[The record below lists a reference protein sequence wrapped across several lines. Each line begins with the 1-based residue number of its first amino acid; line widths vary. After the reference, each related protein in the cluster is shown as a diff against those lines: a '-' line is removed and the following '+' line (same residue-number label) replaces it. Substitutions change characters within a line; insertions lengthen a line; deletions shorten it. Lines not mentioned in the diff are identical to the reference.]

1 MSRDTG
7 EAMLSWAPQQ
17 LAEFLGAVSRGTLD
31 EAGATL
37 AGVERAADAVEA
49 ECAALV
55 RDGRVVASV
64 GWPRFDVPERQLGVV
79 ARAGEGVVSVPG
91 SGPVA
96 AVAAALEGEDA
107 AALVVARVGVPFSFE
122 ERTLLRGMATG
133 LALTLRL
140 LRTIA
145 AERGL
150 RARADLAAAEN
161 VRLLDTLR
169 KRQRV
174 LEAMAR
180 IQRAISRREPLQG
193 VLETIVGA
201 AGELL
206 GDDAPAL
213 LLIDPDDPGWLN
225 LAAQRGYDDLLAL
238 PGGESGR
245 QRVGV
250 GVTGRAV
257 AEGHLIVVEDYAAA
271 PDASRPWAALGLQ
284 AAMAAPVHEDGAV
297 IGALLLSSFR
307 PGRVFSR
314 SEQDMLSSFAE
325 HASLA
330 LTDARR
336 VDTML
341 HQALHDALTG
351 LPNRAL
357 FTDRLQHALTQGRR
371 RGTTCGVIFLDLDR
385 FKTVNDSLGHTAGD
399 ELLVALAR
407 RIDESLRS
415 ADTAARLGGDE
426 FAVLLEDLSGVEEA
440 ILVADRIDAALAEP
454 VVVQGREVFMKASV
468 GIAVGAAGTGADELL
483 RQADV
488 AMYRAKAEGKGR
500 ARVFEESMQ
509 AEVVERLELEG
520 ELQRA
525 IERDEIAVH
534 YQPVIALDGKTLAG
548 FEALARWTHPV
559 RGLVPPPHFIPLA
572 EDNGSIVQLGRQI
585 LRTACRQAARWE
597 QDFPTSPEA
606 PRIMSVNLSGRQLE
620 DPNIVADV
628 AAALA
633 DAGLAPRALVL
644 EITETVL
651 MHDTEATIARLTAL
665 KALGV
670 RLAVDDFGTG
680 YSSLR
685 YLRRF
690 PIDIL
695 KMAKPFVDGLDT
707 GDDEGRALAR
717 AIVDL
722 ATSLKLA
729 CIAEGIEAGAQA
741 DVLHE
746 LGCDLGQGFHFARPM
761 SSDAM
766 TALITEPSSSRTF
779 GMPASI
785 PID

>member
-1 MSRDTG
+1 MSD
-7 EAMLSWAPQQ
+7 AFSSWAAQQ
-17 LAEFLGAVSRGTLD
+17 LAEFLSAVSACGD
-31 EAGATL
+31 EASA
-37 AGVERAADAVEA
+37 AREGVERAGETVEA
-49 ECAALV
+49 EGAALL
-55 RDGRVVASV
+55 RAGTVVASI
-64 GWPRFDVPERQLGVV
+64 GWPRFEVPERCLLEAAQRGS
-79 ARAGEGVVSVPG
+79 GEVLVPG
-91 SGPVA
+91 SGLCPA
-96 AVAAALEGEDA
+96 AGVRLEGEDA
-107 AALVVARVGVPFSFE
+107 HLVVVRAGVPFGHE
-122 ERTLLRGMATG
+122 ELTLLRGMARG
-133 LALTLRL
+133 LALTMRL
-140 LRTIA
+140 LRTIG

-150 RARADLAAAEN
+150 RARADLQAAEN

-180 IQRAISRREPLQG
+180 IQRAISRREPVQG
-193 VLETIVGA
+193 VLETIVVA

-213 LLIDPDDPGWLN
+213 LLVDPDDPGSLTV
-225 LAAQRGYDDLLAL
+225 AAARGYDDASV
-238 PGGESGR
+238 EAHHR
-245 QRVGV
+245 RRVGE
-250 GVTGRAV
+250 GLGGRAV
-257 AEGHLIVVEDYAAA
+257 AEDRLVVSEDYARSAEA
-271 PDASRPWAALGLQ
+271 MGGFVRDGVQ

-297 IGALLLSSFR
+297 IGSLILSSFR

-314 SEQDMLSSFAE
+314 AEQEMLLSFAE

-357 FTDRLQHALTQGRR
+357 FTDRIQHALTQGRR

-385 FKTVNDSLGHTAGD
+385 FKTVNDSLGHAAGD
-399 ELLVALAR
+399 ELLVSVAR

-426 FAVLLEDLSGVEEA
+426 FAVLLEDLSGVDEA
-440 ILVADRIDAALAEP
+440 VLVAERIVGALKAP
-454 VVVQGREVFMKASV
+454 VVVQGREVFVSASI
-468 GIAVGAAGTGADELL
+468 GIAVGRVGASELL

-500 ARVFEESMQ
+500 HRVFEESMQ
-509 AEVVERLELEG
+509 AEVLERLELEG

-525 IERDEIAVH
+525 IERDEIDVH
-534 YQPVIALDGKTLAG
+534 YQPVVALDGQTLAG
-548 FEALARWTHPV
+548 FEALARWTHPT
-559 RGLVPPPHFIPLA
+559 RGLVPPPQFIPLA
-572 EDNGSIVQLGRQI
+572 EDNGSIVALGRQI
-585 LRTACRQAARWE
+585 LRTACHQAARWLAE
-597 QDFPTSPEA
+597 FPSAE

-620 DPNIVADV
+620 DPNILSDV

-633 DAGLAPRALVL
+633 DSGLPASALVL

-651 MHDTEATIARLTAL
+651 MHDTETTIARLTAL

-695 KMAKPFVDGLDT
+695 KMAKPFVDGLD
-707 GDDEGRALAR
+707 GSDDEGRALAR
-717 AIVDL
+717 AIVEL

-729 CIAEGIEAGAQA
+729 CIAEGIEASAQA

-746 LGCDLGQGFHFARPM
+746 LGCGLGQGFHFARPM
-761 SSDAM
+761 APDAM
-766 TALITEPSSSRTF
+766 TALIAEPPGTGRTF
-779 GMPASI
+779 AMAPPA
-785 PID
+785 PI

>member
-1 MSRDTG
+1 MTD
-7 EAMLSWAPQQ
+7 AAASWAPQQ
-17 LAEFLGAVSRGTLD
+17 LTEFLAAVSECHD
-31 EAGATL
+31 EGVAARE
-37 AGVERAADAVEA
+37 GVERAAEAVEA
-49 ECAALV
+49 ECAALI
-55 RDGRVVASV
+55 RDGAVVASI
-64 GWPRFDVPERQLGVV
+64 GWPRFDVPERQLAAVAAAGEGEIAVPGFGPCPALGLPLGDEHGAHLVV
-79 ARAGEGVVSVPG
+79 ARAGEPFT
-91 SGPVA
+91 A
-96 AVAAALEGEDA
+96 ED
-107 AALVVARVGVPFSFE
+107 
-122 ERTLLRGMATG
+122 RTLLRGMVGG
-133 LALTLRL
+133 LALSLRL
-140 LRTIA
+140 LKTIG

-161 VRLLDTLR
+161 VRLLETLR

-201 AGELL
+201 AGDLH

-213 LLIDPDDPGWLN
+213 LLIDPDDPQWLN
-225 LAAQRGYDDLLAL
+225 LAAQRGYDDMLGAD
-238 PGGESGR
+238 GGR
-245 QRVGV
+245 HRVGE
-250 GVTGRAV
+250 GITGRAV
-257 AEGHLIVVEDYAAA
+257 SEGRLVVGEDYPRAAEA
-271 PDASRPWAALGLQ
+271 RTRWVRAGLQ
-284 AAMAAPVHEDGAV
+284 AAMAAPVHEDGRI
-297 IGALLLSSFR
+297 IGCLLLSSFR
-307 PGRVFSR
+307 RGRVFSR
-314 SEQDMLSSFAE
+314 AEQDMLSSFAE
-325 HASLA
+325 NASLA

-341 HQALHDALTG
+341 HQALHDTLTG

-357 FTDRLQHALTQGRR
+357 FTDRIQHALTQGRR
-371 RGTTCGVIFLDLDR
+371 RGTACGVIFLDLDR
-385 FKTVNDSLGHTAGD
+385 FKTVNDSLGHAAGD
-399 ELLVALAR
+399 ELLVAVAR
-407 RIDESLRS
+407 RIDASLRS

-426 FAVLLEDLSGVEEA
+426 FAVLLEDLTGVDEA
-440 ILVADRIDAALAEP
+440 VLVAERIADALSAPLT
-454 VVVQGREVFMKASV
+454 VQGREMYVKASV
-468 GIAVGAAGTGADELL
+468 GIALGCSGASELL

-488 AMYRAKAEGKGR
+488 AMHRAKADGKGR
-500 ARVFEESMQ
+500 FRVFEASME
-509 AEVVERLELEG
+509 AEVIERLELEG
-520 ELQRA
+520 ELLRA
-525 IERDEIAVH
+525 IERDEIEVH
-534 YQPVIALDGKTLAG
+534 YQPVIALAGQTLAG
-548 FEALARWTHPV
+548 FEALARWTHPT

-572 EDNGSIVQLGRQI
+572 EENGSIVALGRHV
-585 LRTACRQAARWE
+585 LRTACRQGARWLAE
-597 QDFPTSPEA
+597 FPTRE

-633 DAGLAPRALVL
+633 DSGMPAGALVL

-695 KMAKPFVDGLDT
+695 KMAKPFVDGLDP

-717 AIVDL
+717 AIVEL

-729 CIAEGIEAGAQA
+729 CIAEGIEAPAQA

-746 LGCDLGQGFHFARPM
+746 LGCGLGQGFHFARPM
-761 SSDAM
+761 APDAM
-766 TALITEPSSSRTF
+766 TALIAEPAGTGRTF
-779 GMPASI
+779 AMPST
-785 PID
+785 PI

>member
-1 MSRDTG
+1 MTG
-7 EAMLSWAPQQ
+7 ATASWGPQQ
-17 LAEFLGAVSRGTLD
+17 LAEFLGAVSERAD
-31 EAGATL
+31 EREAARE
-37 AGVERAADAVEA
+37 GVERAAEALEA

-55 RDGRVVASV
+55 GPRGSVVAAV
-64 GWPRFDVPERQLGVV
+64 GWPRFDVPERRLAQLVPG
-79 ARAGEGVVSVPG
+79 AADGALPVPG
-91 SGPVA
+91 SGSCP
-96 AVAAALEGEDA
+96 AVSVPLSDDGYAPR
-107 AALVVARVGVPFSFE
+107 LVLARAGAPFDSG
-122 ERTLLRGMATG
+122 ERTLLRAMARG
-133 LALTLRL
+133 LGLTMRL
-140 LRTIA
+140 LETIA
-145 AERGL
+145 GERAL
-150 RARADLAAAEN
+150 RTRADLAAAEN

-180 IQRAISRREPLQG
+180 IQRAISRREPLPG

-213 LLIDPDDPGWLN
+213 LLRDEEDPDWLVV
-225 LAAQRGYDDLLAL
+225 AASRGYADGLVDR
-238 PGGESGR
+238 GMKR
-245 QRVGV
+245 RRVGV
-250 GVTGRAV
+250 GVAGRAV
-257 AEGHLIVVEDYAAA
+257 TEGRLIVAEDYASA
-271 PDASRPWAALGLQ
+271 PDALSAFVASGMS
-284 AAMAAPVHEDGAV
+284 AAMAAPVHEDGRV
-297 IGALLLSSFR
+297 IGSLILSSFR

-314 SEQDMLSSFAE
+314 AEQDMLSSFAE

-336 VDTML
+336 VDAML

-371 RGTTCGVIFLDLDR
+371 RGTACGVIFLDLDR
-385 FKTVNDSLGHTAGD
+385 FKTVNDSLGHAAGD
-399 ELLVALAR
+399 ELLVAVAR
-407 RIDESLRS
+407 RVDESLRS

-426 FAVLLEDLSGVEEA
+426 FAVLLEDLGGVEEA
-440 ILVADRIDAALAEP
+440 VLVAERIGGALSAP
-454 VVVQGREVFMKASV
+454 VVVQGREVFVKASV
-468 GIAVGAAGTGADELL
+468 GIAVGRAGASELL

-500 ARVFEESMQ
+500 ARVFEEAMQ

-520 ELQRA
+520 ELLRA
-525 IERDEIAVH
+525 IERDEVDVH
-534 YQPVIALDGKTLAG
+534 YQPVIALDGQTLAG

-559 RGLVPPPHFIPLA
+559 RGLVPPPQFIPLA
-572 EDNGSIVQLGRQI
+572 EENGSIVALGRQI
-585 LRTACRQAARWE
+585 LRRACRQAARWLE
-597 QDFPTSPEA
+597 EFPSSE

-633 DAGLAPRALVL
+633 DSGLPASALVL

-695 KMAKPFVDGLDT
+695 KMAKPFVDGLDA

-717 AIVDL
+717 AIVEL

-741 DVLHE
+741 AVLHE
-746 LGCDLGQGFHFARPM
+746 LGCGLGQGFHFARPM
-761 SSDAM
+761 EAAAM
-766 TALITEPSSSRTF
+766 TALIAEPAGRGF
-779 GMPASI
+779 AMPSPSA
-785 PID
+785 D

>member
-1 MSRDTG
+1 MNG
-7 EAMLSWAPQQ
+7 AAASWAPQQ
-17 LAEFLGAVSRGTLD
+17 LAEFLGAVSECQD
-31 EAGATL
+31 EIQAARE
-37 AGVERAADAVEA
+37 GVERAAESVEA
-49 ECAALV
+49 ECAALIRGDTV
-55 RDGRVVASV
+55 LASV
-64 GWPRFDVPERQLGVV
+64 GWLRFDVPERQLV
-79 ARAGEGVVSVPG
+79 
-91 SGPVA
+91 
-96 AVAAALEGEDA
+96 AVAAAREGTVDVPGAGSCRAVALPLEGASDVH
-107 AALVVARVGVPFSFE
+107 LIIARAGVPFTAE
-122 ERTLLRGMATG
+122 ETTLLRGMVRG
-133 LALTLRL
+133 LALAMRL
-140 LRTIA
+140 LETID

-161 VRLLDTLR
+161 VRLLETLR

-180 IQRAISRREPLQG
+180 IQRAISRREPLEG
-193 VLETIVGA
+193 VLETIVSA

-213 LLIDPDDPGWLN
+213 ALVDPDDPGWLTF
-225 LAAQRGYDDLLAL
+225 AAQRGYDAVLADDD
-238 PGGESGR
+238 GSR
-245 QRVGV
+245 HRVGV

-257 AEGHLIVVEDYAAA
+257 AEARLIVVEDYSSM
-271 PDASRPWAALGLQ
+271 PDARGPWLRHGLQ
-284 AAMAAPVHEDGAV
+284 AAMAAPVHEDGRV
-297 IGALLLSSFR
+297 IGSLLLSSFR

-314 SEQDMLSSFAE
+314 AEQDMLSSFAE

-357 FTDRLQHALTQGRR
+357 FTDRIQHALVQGRR
-371 RGTTCGVIFLDLDR
+371 RGTSCGVIFLDIDR
-385 FKTVNDSLGHTAGD
+385 FKTVNDSLGHGAGD
-399 ELLVALAR
+399 ELLVAVAR
-407 RIDESLRS
+407 RVAESLRS

-426 FAVLLEDLSGVEEA
+426 FAVLLEDLAEVDEA
-440 ILVADRIDAALAEP
+440 VLVAERITAALNAP
-454 VVVQGREVFMKASV
+454 IVVSGREVYVKVSL
-468 GIAVGAAGTGADELL
+468 GIAVGGHEASELL

-488 AMYRAKAEGKGR
+488 AMYRAKRDGKGR
-500 ARVFEESMQ
+500 HRVFEDSMQ

-520 ELQRA
+520 ELLAA
-525 IERDEIAVH
+525 IERDEVEVH
-534 YQPVIALDGKTLAG
+534 YQPVIALDGQTLAG
-548 FEALARWTHPV
+548 FEALARWTHPT
-559 RGLVPPPHFIPLA
+559 RGLVPPPQFIPLA
-572 EDNGSIVQLGRQI
+572 EENGSIVQLGRQI
-585 LRTACRQAARWE
+585 LRTACRQAARWLE
-597 QDFPTSPEA
+597 EFPTAE

-633 DAGLAPRALVL
+633 DSGLPAAALVL

-722 ATSLKLA
+722 ASSLKLA

-741 DVLHE
+741 DVLHD
-746 LGCDLGQGFHFARPM
+746 LGCGMGQGYHFARPM
-761 SSDAM
+761 PSDAM
-766 TALITEPSSSRTF
+766 TALIAEPPGAGRMF
-779 GMPASI
+779 AMPSTLI
-785 PID
+785 P

>member
-1 MSRDTG
+1 MN
-7 EAMLSWAPQQ
+7 EAFAGWGPQQ
-17 LAEFLGAVSRGTLD
+17 LAEFLGVVSECAD
-31 EAGATL
+31 EREAARE
-37 AGVERAADAVEA
+37 GVERAAEALEA
-49 ECAALV
+49 ECAALLDP
-55 RDGRVVASV
+55 RGTVVASV
-64 GWPRFDVPERQLGVV
+64 GWPRFEVPERRLAEIAPGAYGDVLP
-79 ARAGEGVVSVPG
+79 VPG
-91 SGPVA
+91 AGSCP
-96 AVAAALEGEDA
+96 AVSAPLSDDGYAPRLVLARTGE
-107 AALVVARVGVPFSFE
+107 PFTGE
-122 ERTLLRGMATG
+122 ERTLLRAMARG
-133 LALTLRL
+133 LGLTMRL
-140 LRTIA
+140 LETIA
-145 AERGL
+145 GERAL
-150 RARADLAAAEN
+150 RTRADLAAAEN

-213 LLIDPDDPGWLN
+213 VLRDEEDPSWLVV
-225 LAAQRGYDDLLAL
+225 AASRGYADGLVDRGMRRR
-238 PGGESGR
+238 P
-245 QRVGV
+245 VGV
-250 GVTGRAV
+250 GVAGRAV
-257 AEGHLIVVEDYAAA
+257 AEDRLIVVEDYLSA
-271 PDASRPWAALGLQ
+271 PDALPAFVASGMS
-284 AAMAAPVHEDGAV
+284 AAMAAPVHEDGRV
-297 IGALLLSSFR
+297 SGALVLSSFKA
-307 PGRVFSR
+307 GRVFSR
-314 SEQDMLSSFAE
+314 AEQDMLSSFAE

-357 FTDRLQHALTQGRR
+357 FTDRLRHALTQGRR
-371 RGTTCGVIFLDLDR
+371 RGTACGVIFLDLDR
-385 FKTVNDSLGHTAGD
+385 FKTVNDSLGHAAGD
-399 ELLVALAR
+399 ELLVAVAR
-407 RIDESLRS
+407 RVDESLRS

-426 FAVLLEDLSGVEEA
+426 FAVLLEDLAGVEEA
-440 ILVADRIDAALAEP
+440 VLVADRIGAALSAP
-454 VVVQGREVFMKASV
+454 VVVQGREVFVKASV
-468 GIAVGAAGTGADELL
+468 GIAVGRAGAPELL

-500 ARVFEESMQ
+500 ARVFEEAMQ
-509 AEVVERLELEG
+509 AEVLERLELEG
-520 ELQRA
+520 ELLRA
-525 IERDEIAVH
+525 IERDEIDVH
-534 YQPVIALDGKTLAG
+534 YQPVIALDGQTLAG
-548 FEALARWTHPV
+548 FEALARWTHPS
-559 RGLVPPPHFIPLA
+559 RGLVPPPQFIPLA
-572 EDNGSIVQLGRQI
+572 EENGSIVALGRQI
-585 LRTACRQAARWE
+585 LRAACRQAARWLE
-597 QDFPTSPEA
+597 EFPAASGA

-633 DAGLAPRALVL
+633 DSGLPASALVL

-651 MHDTEATIARLTAL
+651 MQDTEATIARLTAL

-695 KMAKPFVDGLDT
+695 KMAKPFVDGLDA

-717 AIVDL
+717 AIVEL

-741 DVLHE
+741 AVLHE
-746 LGCDLGQGFHFARPM
+746 LGCGLGQGYHFARPM
-761 SSDAM
+761 EAAAM
-766 TALITEPSSSRTF
+766 TALIAEPAGRGF
-779 GMPASI
+779 AMPAL
-785 PID
+785 D

>member
-1 MSRDTG
+1 MTD
-7 EAMLSWAPQQ
+7 AAASWGPQQ
-17 LAEFLGAVSRGTLD
+17 LAEFLGAVSDCAD
-31 EAGATL
+31 EREAARE
-37 AGVERAADAVEA
+37 GVERAAEAVEA
-49 ECAALV
+49 ECAALLDAHGV
-55 RDGRVVASV
+55 VVASV
-64 GWPRFDVPERQLGVV
+64 GWPRFDVPERRLVAVAGGMADVVAVPGAGPCPAVSVPLGDDDFAPRLVL
-79 ARAGEGVVSVPG
+79 ARAG
-91 SGPVA
+91 
-96 AVAAALEGEDA
+96 D
-107 AALVVARVGVPFSFE
+107 PFTGE
-122 ERTLLRGMATG
+122 ERTLLRAMARG
-133 LALTLRL
+133 LGLTVRLLETIAGERTLR
-140 LRTIA
+140 T
-145 AERGL
+145 
-150 RARADLAAAEN
+150 RADLAAAEN
-161 VRLLDTLR
+161 VRLLETLR

-213 LLIDPDDPGWLN
+213 LLRDEEDPDWLIV
-225 LAAQRGYDDLLAL
+225 AASRGYPEGTVDRGMKRR
-238 PGGESGR
+238 PI
-245 QRVGV
+245 GV
-250 GVTGRAV
+250 GVAGRAV
-257 AEGHLIVVEDYAAA
+257 AEGRLIVAEDYVSA
-271 PDASRPWAALGLQ
+271 PDALPAFTQAGMS
-284 AAMAAPVHEDGAV
+284 AAMAAPVHEDGRV
-297 IGALLLSSFR
+297 IGSLILSSFR

-336 VDTML
+336 VDAML

-357 FTDRLQHALTQGRR
+357 FTDRIQHALTQGRR
-371 RGTTCGVIFLDLDR
+371 RGTACGVIFLDLDR
-385 FKTVNDSLGHTAGD
+385 FKNVNDSLGHAAGD
-399 ELLVALAR
+399 ELLVAVAR
-407 RIDESLRS
+407 RIDDSLRS
-415 ADTAARLGGDE
+415 SDTAARLGGDE
-426 FAVLLEDLSGVEEA
+426 FAVLLEDLSDVEEA
-440 ILVADRIDAALAEP
+440 VLVADRIGAALTAP
-454 VVVQGREVFMKASV
+454 VVVQGREVFVKASV
-468 GIAVGAAGTGADELL
+468 GIAVGRAGASELL

-500 ARVFEESMQ
+500 SRVFEESMQ

-520 ELQRA
+520 ELLRA
-525 IERDEIAVH
+525 IERDEIDVH
-534 YQPVIALDGKTLAG
+534 YQPVIALDGQTLAG
-548 FEALARWTHPV
+548 FEALARWTHPT
-559 RGLVPPPHFIPLA
+559 RGLVPPPQFIPLA
-572 EDNGSIVQLGRQI
+572 EENGSIVTLGRQI
-585 LRTACRQAARWE
+585 LRTACRQAARWLE
-597 QDFPTSPEA
+597 EFPSAPGD

-633 DAGLAPRALVL
+633 DSGLPASALVL

-651 MHDTEATIARLTAL
+651 MVDTEATIARLTAL

-695 KMAKPFVDGLDT
+695 KMAKPFVDGLDA

-717 AIVDL
+717 AIVEL

-746 LGCDLGQGFHFARPM
+746 LGCGLGQGFHFARPM
-761 SSDAM
+761 DSVAM
-766 TALITEPSSSRTF
+766 TALIAEPAGRAFAMPPSR
-779 GMPASI
+779 
-785 PID
+785 PIA

>member
-1 MSRDTG
+1 MI
-7 EAMLSWAPQQ
+7 Q
-17 LAEFLGAVSRGTLD
+17 
-31 EAGATL
+31 
-37 AGVERAADAVEA
+37 
-49 ECAALV
+49 
-55 RDGRVVASV
+55 GRQFA
-64 GWPRFDVPERQLGVV
+64 Q
-79 ARAGEGVVSVPG
+79 PG
-91 SGPVA
+91 GK
-96 AVAAALEGEDA
+96 LH
-107 AALVVARVGVPFSFE
+107 
-122 ERTLLRGMATG
+122 
-133 LALTLRL
+133 RL
-140 LRTIA
+140 W
-145 AERGL
+145 
-150 RARADLAAAEN
+150 
-161 VRLLDTLR
+161 
-169 KRQRV
+169 
-174 LEAMAR
+174 
-180 IQRAISRREPLQG
+180 
-193 VLETIVGA
+193 
-201 AGELL
+201 
-206 GDDAPAL
+206 
-213 LLIDPDDPGWLN
+213 LLIDPDDPGWVN
-225 LAAQRGYDDLLAL
+225 LAAQRGYDELLAL
-238 PGGESGR
+238 PGCRGGR

-250 GVTGRAV
+250 GITGRAV
-257 AEGHLIVVEDYAAA
+257 AEDRLIVVEGH
-271 PDASRPWAALGLQ
+271 ASAEAFGPLKDHGLQ
-284 AAMAAPVHEDGAV
+284 AAMAAPVHEDGRV
-297 IGALLLSSFR
+297 IGTLLLSSFR
-307 PGRVFSR
+307 AGRVFSR
-314 SEQDMLSSFAE
+314 AEQDMLSSFAE

-357 FTDRLQHALTQGRR
+357 FTDRLQHALTQARR
-371 RGTTCGVIFLDLDR
+371 RGTQCGVIFLDLDR

-415 ADTAARLGGDE
+415 ADTPARLGGDE
-426 FAVLLEDLSGVEEA
+426 FAVLLEDLTSVEEA
-440 ILVADRIDAALAEP
+440 VLVADRIDEALATP
-454 VVVQGREVFMKASV
+454 VVIQGREVFMKASV
-468 GIAVGAAGTGADELL
+468 GIAVGQAGTGASELL

-500 ARVFEESMQ
+500 ARVFEASMQ
-509 AEVVERLELEG
+509 DEVVERLELEG

-525 IERDEIAVH
+525 IERDEVDVH

-548 FEALARWTHPV
+548 FEALARWTHPE

-572 EDNGSIVQLGRQI
+572 EENGSIVQLGRQI
-585 LRTACRQAARWE
+585 LRRACRQAAEWE
-597 QDFPTSPEA
+597 RELPTPADE

-633 DAGLAPRALVL
+633 DSGLPPGALVL

-717 AIVDL
+717 AIVEL

-746 LGCDLGQGFHFARPM
+746 LGCSLGQGFHFARPM
-761 SSDAM
+761 APDAM
-766 TALITEPSSSRTF
+766 TALMLDAPSTLTF
-779 GMPASI
+779 ALPST
-785 PID
+785 PI

>member
-1 MSRDTG
+1 MTDAAAG
-7 EAMLSWAPQQ
+7 WGPQQ
-17 LAEFLGAVSRGTLD
+17 LAEFLGAVSDCTD
-31 EAGATL
+31 EHEAARE
-37 AGVERAADAVEA
+37 GVERAADALEA

-55 RDGRVVASV
+55 DPRGRVVASV
-64 GWPRFDVPERQLGVV
+64 GWPRFDVPERRLAAIAPGACGGTLPVPGAGACPAV
-79 ARAGEGVVSVPG
+79 SAPLSDDGYAPRLVLARAG
-91 SGPVA
+91 A
-96 AVAAALEGEDA
+96 
-107 AALVVARVGVPFSFE
+107 PFTGE
-122 ERTLLRGMATG
+122 ERTLLRAMARALG
-133 LALTLRL
+133 LTMRL
-140 LRTIA
+140 LETIA
-145 AERGL
+145 GERAL
-150 RARADLAAAEN
+150 RTRADLAAAEN
-161 VRLLDTLR
+161 VRLLETLR

-213 LLIDPDDPGWLN
+213 LLRDEEDPAWLVV
-225 LAAQRGYDDLLAL
+225 AASRGYADGLVDRGMRRR
-238 PGGESGR
+238 P
-245 QRVGV
+245 VGV
-250 GVTGRAV
+250 GVAGRAV
-257 AEGHLIVVEDYAAA
+257 SEGRLIVVEDYPSA
-271 PDASRPWAALGLQ
+271 PDALPAFVASGMS
-284 AAMAAPVHEDGAV
+284 AAMAAPVHEDGRV
-297 IGALLLSSFR
+297 IGSLILSSFR

-314 SEQDMLSSFAE
+314 AEQDMLSSFAE

-336 VDTML
+336 VDAML

-371 RGTTCGVIFLDLDR
+371 RGTACGVIFLDLDR
-385 FKTVNDSLGHTAGD
+385 FKTVNDSLGHAAGD
-399 ELLVALAR
+399 ELLVAVAR

-426 FAVLLEDLSGVEEA
+426 FAVLLEDLGGVEEA
-440 ILVADRIDAALAEP
+440 VLVAERIGAALAAP
-454 VVVQGREVFMKASV
+454 VVVQGREVFVKASV
-468 GIAVGAAGTGADELL
+468 GIAVGRAGASELL

-500 ARVFEESMQ
+500 ARVYEESMQ

-520 ELQRA
+520 ELLRA
-525 IERDEIAVH
+525 IERDEIDVY
-534 YQPVIALDGKTLAG
+534 YQPVIALDGRTLAG
-548 FEALARWTHPV
+548 FEALARWTHPS
-559 RGLVPPPHFIPLA
+559 RGLVPPPLFIPLA
-572 EDNGSIVQLGRQI
+572 EENGSIVALGRQI
-585 LRTACRQAARWE
+585 LRTACRQAARWLE
-597 QDFPTSPEA
+597 DFPSATGD

-628 AAALA
+628 AGALA
-633 DAGLAPRALVL
+633 DSGLPPSALVL

-651 MHDTEATIARLTAL
+651 MHDTEATIARLSAL

-695 KMAKPFVDGLDT
+695 KMAKPFVDGLDA
-707 GDDEGRALAR
+707 GDEEGRALAR
-717 AIVDL
+717 AIVEL
-722 ATSLKLA
+722 ARSLKLA

-741 DVLHE
+741 TVLHE
-746 LGCDLGQGFHFARPM
+746 LGCGLGQGYHFARPM
-761 SSDAM
+761 EAAAM
-766 TALITEPSSSRTF
+766 TALIAEPAAERTF
-779 GMPASI
+779 ALPTTALE
-785 PID
+785 

>member
-1 MSRDTG
+1 MTDAS
-7 EAMLSWAPQQ
+7 ASWAPQQ
-17 LAEFLGAVSRGTLD
+17 LAEFLGAVSECVE
-31 EAGATL
+31 EAGA
-37 AGVERAADAVEA
+37 AREGVERAAEAVEA
-49 ECAALV
+49 ECAALL
-55 RDGRVVASV
+55 RDGAVVASV
-64 GWPRFDVPERQLGVV
+64 GWPRFEVPERRLAEVVAGRADRVNVPGAGPCPALSLALDDGAGSGQLVL
-79 ARAGEGVVSVPG
+79 ARAGAPFT
-91 SGPVA
+91 
-96 AVAAALEGEDA
+96 GEEA
-107 AALVVARVGVPFSFE
+107 
-122 ERTLLRGMATG
+122 TLLRGMARG
-133 LALTLRL
+133 LGLTMRL
-140 LRTIA
+140 LQTIA

-150 RARADLAAAEN
+150 RTRADLAAAEN
-161 VRLLDTLR
+161 VRLLETLR

-213 LLIDPDDPGWLN
+213 LLIDPDDPGWLVV
-225 LAAQRGYDDLLAL
+225 AASRGYA
-238 PGGESGR
+238 PGLVDAGMR
-245 QRVGV
+245 RRRVGV
-250 GVTGRAV
+250 GVAGRAV
-257 AEGHLIVVEDYAAA
+257 VEGRLILAEDYPQAV
-271 PDASRPWAALGLQ
+271 DALPAFVNAGMQ
-284 AAMAAPVHEDGAV
+284 AAMAAPVHEDGRV
-297 IGALLLSSFR
+297 IGSLILSSFR

-314 SEQDMLSSFAE
+314 AEQDMLSSFAE

-341 HQALHDALTG
+341 HQALHAALTG

-357 FTDRLQHALTQGRR
+357 FTDRIQHALVQGRR
-371 RGTTCGVIFLDLDR
+371 RGTACGVIFLDLDR
-385 FKTVNDSLGHTAGD
+385 FKTVNDSLGHAAGD
-399 ELLVALAR
+399 ELLVAVAR
-407 RIDESLRS
+407 RIDDSLRS

-426 FAVLLEDLSGVEEA
+426 FAILLEDLSGTDEA
-440 ILVADRIDAALAEP
+440 VLVAERIGGALSAP
-454 VVVQGREVFMKASV
+454 VVVQGREVFVKASV
-468 GIAVGAAGTGADELL
+468 GISVGREGASELL

-500 ARVFEESMQ
+500 YRIYEESMQ
-509 AEVVERLELEG
+509 AEVVERLELES
-520 ELQRA
+520 ELLHA

-534 YQPVIALDGKTLAG
+534 YQPVIALDGQTLAG
-548 FEALARWTHPV
+548 FEALARWTHPT

-572 EDNGSIVQLGRQI
+572 EENGSIVTLGRQI
-585 LRTACRQAARWE
+585 LRRACRQAARWLE
-597 QDFPTSPEA
+597 EFPTPE

-633 DAGLAPRALVL
+633 DSGLPASALVL

-670 RLAVDDFGTG
+670 RLAIDDFGTG

-717 AIVDL
+717 AIVEL
-722 ATSLKLA
+722 ASSLKLA
-729 CIAEGIEAGAQA
+729 CIAEGIEASAQA

-746 LGCDLGQGFHFARPM
+746 LGCGLGQGFHFARPM
-761 SSDAM
+761 APEAM
-766 TALITEPSSSRTF
+766 AALIAEPPGHGRTF
-779 GMPASI
+779 AMPST

>member
-1 MSRDTG
+1 MSD
-7 EAMLSWAPQQ
+7 LDSSWAAQQ
-17 LAEFLGAVSRGTLD
+17 LTEFLSAVSACAD
-31 EAGATL
+31 EALATRE
-37 AGVERAADAVEA
+37 GVERAAETVEA
-49 ECAALV
+49 EGAALV
-55 RDGRVVASV
+55 RDGAVVASI
-64 GWPRFDVPERQLGVV
+64 GWPRFEVPEQALVAV
-79 ARAGEGVVSVPG
+79 ARAGSGAVPVPG
-91 SGPVA
+91 AGDCP
-96 AVAAALEGEDA
+96 AVALPLDDED
-107 AALVVARVGVPFSFE
+107 AALVVVRQGAPLEHE
-122 ERTLLRGMATG
+122 ERSLLRGMARG

-140 LRTIA
+140 LRTIG

-150 RARADLAAAEN
+150 RARADLQAAEN
-161 VRLLDTLR
+161 VRLLETLR

-180 IQRAISRREPLQG
+180 IQRAISRREPLDG
-193 VLETIVGA
+193 VLDTIVGA

-206 GDDAPAL
+206 GDDLPAL
-213 LLIDPDDPGWLN
+213 LLVDPDDPGWMVV
-225 LAAQRGYDDLLAL
+225 AAAHGFDPETVERHRRRRI
-238 PGGESGR
+238 GE
-245 QRVGV
+245 GV
-250 GVTGRAV
+250 AGRAV
-257 AEGHLIVVEDYAAA
+257 SEGRLVVAEDYGRSD
-271 PDASRPWAALGLQ
+271 DAVSGFVADGVE
-284 AAMAAPVHEDGAV
+284 AAMAAPVHEDGRV
-297 IGALLLSSFR
+297 IGSLTLSSFR
-307 PGRVFSR
+307 RGRVFSR

-371 RGTTCGVIFLDLDR
+371 RGMSCGVIFLDLDR
-385 FKTVNDSLGHTAGD
+385 FKTVNDSLGHAAGD
-399 ELLVALAR
+399 ELLGVVAR

-426 FAVLLEDLSGVEEA
+426 FAVLLEDLADAEEA
-440 ILVADRIDAALAEP
+440 VLVAQRISAALHAP
-454 VVVQGREVFMKASV
+454 VVIEGREVFVSCSL
-468 GIAVGAAGTGADELL
+468 GIAVGRVSAPELL

-488 AMYRAKAEGKGR
+488 AMYRAKAEGKGCH
-500 ARVFEESMQ
+500 RVYEESMQ

-520 ELQRA
+520 ELLHA

-534 YQPVIALDGKTLAG
+534 YQPVIALEGETLAG
-548 FEALARWTHPV
+548 FEALARWTHPT
-559 RGLVPPPHFIPLA
+559 RGLVPPPQFIPLA
-572 EDNGSIVQLGRQI
+572 EDNGSIVALGRQI
-585 LRTACRQAARWE
+585 LRTACRQAARWRDE
-597 QDFPTSPEA
+597 FPSAE

-620 DPNIVADV
+620 DPNIVSDV

-633 DAGLAPRALVL
+633 DSGLPAAALVL

-695 KMAKPFVDGLDT
+695 KMAKPFVDGLT
-707 GDDEGRALAR
+707 VDDEGRALGR
-717 AIVDL
+717 AIVEL

-729 CIAEGIEAGAQA
+729 CIAEGIEDPGQA
-741 DVLHE
+741 AALHR
-746 LGCDLGQGFHFARPM
+746 LGCGLGQGFHFARPM
-761 SSDAM
+761 APEEIA
-766 TALITEPSSSRTF
+766 ALMVQPAGPVSAGTEPVEEL
-779 GMPASI
+779 I
-785 PID
+785 

>member
-1 MSRDTG
+1 MSDL
-7 EAMLSWAPQQ
+7 ASSWAAQQ
-17 LAEFLGAVSRGTLD
+17 LAEFLSAVSACAD
-31 EAGATL
+31 EAL
-37 AGVERAADAVEA
+37 AAREGVERAAETVEA
-49 ECAALV
+49 EAAALV
-55 RDGRVVASV
+55 RDGAVVTSI
-64 GWPRFDVPERQLGVV
+64 GWPRFDVPERALVAI
-79 ARAGEGVVSVPG
+79 ARAGSGSVHVPG
-91 SGPVA
+91 AGECPGVA
-96 AVAAALEGEDA
+96 LILDDEEG
-107 AALVVARVGVPFSFE
+107 ALVVVRHGAPLE
-122 ERTLLRGMATG
+122 HDELTLLRGMVRG
-133 LALTLRL
+133 LALTIRL
-140 LRTIA
+140 LQTIG

-150 RARADLAAAEN
+150 RARADLQAAEN
-161 VRLLDTLR
+161 VRLLETLR

-180 IQRAISRREPLQG
+180 IQRAISRREPLDG
-193 VLETIVGA
+193 VLDTIVAA

-213 LLIDPDDPGWLN
+213 LLVDPDDPQSLVV
-225 LAAQRGYDDLLAL
+225 AAAHGFDPKTVERH
-238 PGGESGR
+238 R
-245 QRVGV
+245 RRRVGE
-250 GVTGRAV
+250 GVAGRAV
-257 AEGHLIVVEDYAAA
+257 AEGRLVVAEDYGCSSDALSGFAA
-271 PDASRPWAALGLQ
+271 DGVH
-284 AAMAAPVHEDGAV
+284 AAMAAPVHEDGRV
-297 IGALLLSSFR
+297 IGSLMLSSFR
-307 PGRVFSR
+307 RGRVFSR

-371 RGTTCGVIFLDLDR
+371 RGSTCGVIFLDLDR
-385 FKTVNDSLGHTAGD
+385 FKTVNDSLGHGAGD
-399 ELLVALAR
+399 ELLGVVAR

-426 FAVLLEDLSGVEEA
+426 FAVLLEDLADPEEA
-440 ILVADRIDAALAEP
+440 VLVAERISEALHAP
-454 VVVQGREVFMKASV
+454 VVVQGREVLVSCSL
-468 GIAVGAAGTGADELL
+468 GIAVGRVSAPELL

-488 AMYRAKAEGKGR
+488 AMWRAKAEGKGR
-500 ARVFEESMQ
+500 HRVYEDSMQ
-509 AEVVERLELEG
+509 AEVVERLELEA
-520 ELQRA
+520 ELLHA

-534 YQPVIALDGKTLAG
+534 YQPVIALDGQTLAG
-548 FEALARWTHPV
+548 FEALARWTHPT
-559 RGLVPPPHFIPLA
+559 RGLVPPPQFIPLA
-572 EDNGSIVQLGRQI
+572 EDNGSIVALGRQI
-585 LRTACRQAARWE
+585 LRTACRQAASWLQE
-597 QDFPTSPEA
+597 FPSSE

-620 DPNIVADV
+620 DPNIVSDV

-633 DAGLAPRALVL
+633 DSGLPATALVL

-695 KMAKPFVDGLDT
+695 KMAKPFVDGLDV
-707 GDDEGRALAR
+707 DDEGRALAR
-717 AIVDL
+717 AIVEL

-729 CIAEGIEAGAQA
+729 CIAEGIEEPGQA
-741 DVLHE
+741 DALHQ
-746 LGCDLGQGFHFARPM
+746 LGCGLGQGFHFARPM
-761 SSDAM
+761 APDAIA
-766 TALITEPSSSRTF
+766 ALLVEPAGSGRMFAMAPST
-779 GMPASI
+779 PV
-785 PID
+785 

>member
-1 MSRDTG
+1 MSD
-7 EAMLSWAPQQ
+7 AAASWAPQQ
-17 LAEFLGAVSRGTLD
+17 LAEFLGAVSECQD
-31 EAGATL
+31 EIHAARE
-37 AGVERAADAVEA
+37 GVERAAESVEA
-49 ECAALV
+49 ECAALIRGDTV
-55 RDGRVVASV
+55 LASV
-64 GWPRFDVPERQLGVV
+64 GWLRFDVPDRQL
-79 ARAGEGVVSVPG
+79 
-91 SGPVA
+91 A
-96 AVAAALEGEDA
+96 AVAAARSAVVDVPGTGPCPAVALPLEGSGA
-107 AALVVARVGVPFSFE
+107 HLVIARAGTPFTPQE
-122 ERTLLRGMATG
+122 TTLLRGMVRG
-133 LALTLRL
+133 LALAMRL
-140 LRTIA
+140 LETID
-145 AERGL
+145 AERSL

-161 VRLLDTLR
+161 VRLLETLR

-180 IQRAISRREPLQG
+180 IQRAISRREPLDG
-193 VLETIVGA
+193 VLDTIVAA

-213 LLIDPDDPGWLN
+213 VLVDPDDPGWLTF
-225 LAAQRGYDDLLAL
+225 AAQRGYDAVLASDD
-238 PGGESGR
+238 GAR
-245 QRVGV
+245 HRVGT

-257 AEGHLIVVEDYAAA
+257 AEARLIVVEDYPSM
-271 PDASRPWAALGLQ
+271 PDARVPWLRHGLQ
-284 AAMAAPVHEDGAV
+284 AAMAAPVHEDGRV
-297 IGALLLSSFR
+297 IGSLLLSSLR

-314 SEQDMLSSFAE
+314 AEQDMLSSFAE

-357 FTDRLQHALTQGRR
+357 FTDRIQHALVQARR
-371 RGTTCGVIFLDLDR
+371 RGTTCGVILLDLDR
-385 FKTVNDSLGHTAGD
+385 FKTVNDSLGHGAGD
-399 ELLVALAR
+399 ELLVAVAR
-407 RIDESLRS
+407 RIAESLRS

-426 FAVLLEDLSGVEEA
+426 FAVLLEDLGQVDEA
-440 ILVADRIDAALAEP
+440 VLVAERITAALSAP
-454 VVVQGREVFMKASV
+454 IVVSGREVYVKVSL
-468 GIAVGAAGTGADELL
+468 GIAVGGHEASELL

-488 AMYRAKAEGKGR
+488 AMYRAKRDGKGR
-500 ARVFEESMQ
+500 HRVFEDSMQ

-520 ELQRA
+520 ELLAA
-525 IERDEIAVH
+525 IERDEVEVH
-534 YQPVIALDGKTLAG
+534 YQPVIALDGQTLAG
-548 FEALARWTHPV
+548 FEALARWTHPT
-559 RGLVPPPHFIPLA
+559 RGLVPPPQFIPLA
-572 EDNGSIVQLGRQI
+572 EENGSIVELGRQI
-585 LRTACRQAARWE
+585 LRTACRQAARWLAE
-597 QDFPTSPEA
+597 FPTAE

-633 DAGLAPRALVL
+633 DSGLPAAALVL

-717 AIVDL
+717 AIVEL
-722 ATSLKLA
+722 ASSLKLA

-741 DVLHE
+741 DVLAD
-746 LGCDLGQGFHFARPM
+746 LGCGMGQGFHFARPM
-761 SSDAM
+761 ASDAM
-766 TALITEPSSSRTF
+766 TALIAEPPGAGRMF
-779 GMPASI
+779 AMPSTLI
-785 PID
+785 

>member
-1 MSRDTG
+1 MTD
-7 EAMLSWAPQQ
+7 AAASWGAQQ
-17 LAEFLGAVSRGTLD
+17 LTEFLGAVSECHD
-31 EAGATL
+31 AGA
-37 AGVERAADAVEA
+37 AAREGVERAAEAVEA

-55 RDGRVVASV
+55 RDGTVVASI
-64 GWPRFDVPERQLGVV
+64 GWRRFDVPEGQIGVV
-79 ARAGEGVVSVPG
+79 ARAGEGVVPVPG
-91 SGPVA
+91 FGPC
-96 AVAAALEGEDA
+96 AALGVPLGEGECD
-107 AALVVARVGVPFSFE
+107 AALVIARAGAPLRFE
-122 ERTLLRGMATG
+122 ERTLLRGMAGG

-140 LRTIA
+140 LEKIT

-150 RARADLAAAEN
+150 RTRADLAAAEN

-180 IQRAISRREPLQG
+180 IQRAISGREPLQS

-206 GDDAPAL
+206 GADAPAL
-213 LLIDPDDPGWLN
+213 LLVDPDDPGWLN
-225 LAAQRGYDDLLAL
+225 IAAQRGYDEMLAHDAL
-238 PGGESGR
+238 RGR
-245 QRVGV
+245 HRVGV
-250 GVTGRAV
+250 GITGRAV
-257 AEGHLIVVEDYAAA
+257 AESRLIVVEDYQSATGATG
-271 PDASRPWAALGLQ
+271 PWRLYGLQ
-284 AAMAAPVHEDGAV
+284 AAMAAPVHEDGRA
-297 IGALLLSSFR
+297 IGTLLLSSFR
-307 PGRVFSR
+307 EGRVFSR
-314 SEQDMLSSFAE
+314 AEQDMLSSFAQ

-357 FTDRLQHALTQGRR
+357 FTDRIQHALTQGRR
-371 RGTTCGVIFLDLDR
+371 RGTSCGVIFMDLDR
-385 FKTVNDSLGHTAGD
+385 FKNVNDSLGHGAGD
-399 ELLVALAR
+399 ELLIAVAR
-407 RIDESLRS
+407 RIDQSLRS

-426 FAVLLEDLSGVEEA
+426 FAVLLEDLSGVDEA
-440 ILVADRIDAALAEP
+440 VLVADRIAEALAVP
-454 VVVQGREVFMKASV
+454 IVVQGREVYVKASV
-468 GIAVGAAGTGADELL
+468 GIAVGRSGASELL

-500 ARVFEESMQ
+500 CRVFEESMQ

-520 ELQRA
+520 ELLRA
-525 IERDEIAVH
+525 IERDEIEVH

-548 FEALARWTHPV
+548 FEALARWTHPA
-559 RGLVPPPHFIPLA
+559 RGLVPPPQFIPLA
-572 EDNGSIVQLGRQI
+572 EENGSIVTLGRQI
-585 LRTACRQAARWE
+585 LRTACRQAARWLTE
-597 QDFPTSPEA
+597 FPTRE

-633 DAGLAPRALVL
+633 DSGLPASALVL

-729 CIAEGIEAGAQA
+729 CIAEGIEAPAQA
-741 DVLHE
+741 DVLRE
-746 LGCDLGQGFHFARPM
+746 LGCGLGQGFHFARPM
-761 SSDAM
+761 ASDAM
-766 TALITEPSSSRTF
+766 TALIAEPAGTGRTF
-779 GMPASI
+779 AIAASI

>member
-1 MSRDTG
+1 MND
-7 EAMLSWAPQQ
+7 AAASWAPQQ
-17 LAEFLGAVSRGTLD
+17 LAEFLGAVSGCHD
-31 EAGATL
+31 ELHAARE
-37 AGVERAADAVEA
+37 GVERAAESVEA

-55 RDGRVVASV
+55 RGDAVLASV
-64 GWPRFDVPERQLGVV
+64 GWLRFDVPERQL
-79 ARAGEGVVSVPG
+79 
-91 SGPVA
+91 A
-96 AVAAALEGEDA
+96 AVAAAREGLLDVPGTGPCPAVALPLEGSDA
-107 AALVVARVGVPFSFE
+107 LLVIARAGAPFTPE
-122 ERTLLRGMATG
+122 ETTLLRGMVRG
-133 LALTLRL
+133 LALAMRL
-140 LRTIA
+140 LETID

-150 RARADLAAAEN
+150 RARANLAAAEN
-161 VRLLDTLR
+161 VRLLETLR

-180 IQRAISRREPLQG
+180 IQRAISRREPLEG
-193 VLETIVGA
+193 VLDTIVAA

-213 LLIDPDDPGWLN
+213 VLVDPDDPGWLVF
-225 LAAQRGYDDLLAL
+225 AAQRGYDAVLAEDD
-238 PGGESGR
+238 GSR
-245 QRVGV
+245 HRVGT

-257 AEGHLIVVEDYAAA
+257 AEARLIVVEDYPSM
-271 PDASRPWAALGLQ
+271 PDARAPWLRHGLQ
-284 AAMAAPVHEDGAV
+284 AAMAAPVHEDGRV
-297 IGALLLSSFR
+297 IGSLLLSSVR

-314 SEQDMLSSFAE
+314 AEQDMLSSFAE

-357 FTDRLQHALTQGRR
+357 FTDRIQHALVQARR

-385 FKTVNDSLGHTAGD
+385 FKTVNDSLGHGAGD
-399 ELLVALAR
+399 ELLVAVAR
-407 RIDESLRS
+407 RLAGSLRS

-426 FAVLLEDLSGVEEA
+426 FAVLLEDLGGVPEA
-440 ILVADRIDAALAEP
+440 VLVAERITAALSTP
-454 VVVQGREVFMKASV
+454 IVISGREVYVKVSL
-468 GIAVGAAGTGADELL
+468 GIAVGGHEASELL

-488 AMYRAKAEGKGR
+488 AMYRAKRDGKGR
-500 ARVFEESMQ
+500 FRVFEDSMQ

-520 ELQRA
+520 ELLRA
-525 IERDEIAVH
+525 IERDEVEVH
-534 YQPVIALDGKTLAG
+534 YQPVIALDGQTLAG
-548 FEALARWTHPV
+548 FEALARWTHPT
-559 RGLVPPPHFIPLA
+559 RGLVPPPQFIPLA
-572 EDNGSIVQLGRQI
+572 EENGSIIELGRQI
-585 LRTACRQAARWE
+585 LRTACRQAAQWLQE
-597 QDFPTSPEA
+597 FPTAE

-633 DAGLAPRALVL
+633 DSGLPASALVL

-651 MHDTEATIARLTAL
+651 MHDTEATISRLTAL

-722 ATSLKLA
+722 ASSLKLA

-741 DVLHE
+741 DVLHD
-746 LGCDLGQGFHFARPM
+746 LGCGMGQGFHFARPM
-761 SSDAM
+761 ASDAM
-766 TALITEPSSSRTF
+766 TALIAEPPGAGRAF
-779 GMPASI
+779 AMPST
-785 PID
+785 PI

>member
-1 MSRDTG
+1 VND
-7 EAMLSWAPQQ
+7 AAASWAPQQ
-17 LAEFLGAVSRGTLD
+17 LAEFLSAVSQCQDKSQAAR
-31 EAGATL
+31 E
-37 AGVERAADAVEA
+37 GVERAAESVEA
-49 ECAALV
+49 ECAALICGDTV
-55 RDGRVVASV
+55 LASV
-64 GWPRFDVPERQLGVV
+64 GWLRFDVPARQLAAIAAAREGVV
-79 ARAGEGVVSVPG
+79 DVPGVGPCAAIALPLEGSSDAHLIIARAG
-91 SGPVA
+91 A
-96 AVAAALEGEDA
+96 
-107 AALVVARVGVPFSFE
+107 PFPPE
-122 ERTLLRGMATG
+122 ETTLLRGMVRG
-133 LALTLRL
+133 LALAMRL
-140 LRTIA
+140 LETIE
-145 AERGL
+145 AERNL

-161 VRLLDTLR
+161 VRLLETLR

-180 IQRAISRREPLQG
+180 IQRAISRREPLEG
-193 VLETIVGA
+193 VLETIVAA

-213 LLIDPDDPGWLN
+213 VLVDPDDPGWLTF
-225 LAAQRGYDDLLAL
+225 AAQRGYDAVLA
-238 PGGESGR
+238 EDDSR
-245 QRVGV
+245 HRVGV

-257 AEGHLIVVEDYAAA
+257 AEARLIVVEDY
-271 PDASRPWAALGLQ
+271 PSMHDTRASWLRHGLQ
-284 AAMAAPVHEDGAV
+284 AAMAAPVHEDGRV
-297 IGALLLSSFR
+297 IGSLLLSSFR

-314 SEQDMLSSFAE
+314 AEQDMLSSFAE

-357 FTDRLQHALTQGRR
+357 FTDRIQHALVQGRR
-371 RGTTCGVIFLDLDR
+371 RGTSCGVIFLDIDR
-385 FKTVNDSLGHTAGD
+385 FKTVNDSLGHGAGD
-399 ELLVALAR
+399 ELLVAVAR
-407 RIDESLRS
+407 RVAESLRS

-426 FAVLLEDLSGVEEA
+426 FAVLLEDLGDVDEA
-440 ILVADRIDAALAEP
+440 VLVAERITASLSAP
-454 VVVQGREVFMKASV
+454 IVVSGREVYVKVSL
-468 GIAVGAAGTGADELL
+468 GIAVGGHEASELL

-488 AMYRAKAEGKGR
+488 AMYRAKRDGKGR
-500 ARVFEESMQ
+500 HRVFEDSMQ
-509 AEVVERLELEG
+509 AEVGERLELEG
-520 ELQRA
+520 ELLAA
-525 IERDEIAVH
+525 IERDEVEVH
-534 YQPVIALDGKTLAG
+534 YQPVIALDGQTLAG
-548 FEALARWTHPV
+548 FEALARWTHPT
-559 RGLVPPPHFIPLA
+559 RGLVPPPQFIPLA
-572 EDNGSIVQLGRQI
+572 EENGSIVELGRQI
-585 LRTACRQAARWE
+585 LRTACRQAAQWLAE
-597 QDFPTSPEA
+597 FPTAE

-633 DAGLAPRALVL
+633 DSGLPAAALVL

-651 MHDTEATIARLTAL
+651 MHDTEATISRLTAL

-670 RLAVDDFGTG
+670 RLAIDDFGTG

-722 ATSLKLA
+722 ASSLKLA

-741 DVLHE
+741 DVLHD
-746 LGCDLGQGFHFARPM
+746 LGCGMGQGFHFARPM
-761 SSDAM
+761 ASDAI
-766 TALITEPSSSRTF
+766 TALIAEPPGAGRMF
-779 GMPASI
+779 AMPSTL
-785 PID
+785 ID

>member
-1 MSRDTG
+1 MSDL
-7 EAMLSWAPQQ
+7 ASSWAAQQ
-17 LAEFLGAVSRGTLD
+17 LTEFLSAVSACAD
-31 EAGATL
+31 EALATRE
-37 AGVERAADAVEA
+37 GVERAAETVEA
-49 ECAALV
+49 EGAALV
-55 RDGRVVASV
+55 RAGAAVASI
-64 GWPRFDVPERQLGVV
+64 GWPRFEVPEQALVAV
-79 ARAGEGVVSVPG
+79 ARAGSGAVPVPG
-91 SGPVA
+91 AGYCP
-96 AVAAALEGEDA
+96 AVALPLDDED
-107 AALVVARVGVPFSFE
+107 AALVVVRQGAPLE
-122 ERTLLRGMATG
+122 HDELTLLRGMARG

-140 LRTIA
+140 LRTIG

-150 RARADLAAAEN
+150 RARADLQAAEN
-161 VRLLDTLR
+161 VRLLETLR

-180 IQRAISRREPLQG
+180 IQRAISRREPLDG
-193 VLETIVGA
+193 VLDTIVGA

-206 GDDAPAL
+206 GDDLPAL
-213 LLIDPDDPGWLN
+213 LLVDPDDPGWMIV
-225 LAAQRGYDDLLAL
+225 AAAHGFDPETVERHRRRRI
-238 PGGESGR
+238 GE
-245 QRVGV
+245 GV
-250 GVTGRAV
+250 AGRAV
-257 AEGHLIVVEDYAAA
+257 SEDRLVVAEDYGRSD
-271 PDASRPWAALGLQ
+271 DAVSGFVADGVE
-284 AAMAAPVHEDGAV
+284 AAMAAPVHEDGRV
-297 IGALLLSSFR
+297 IGSLMLSSFR
-307 PGRVFSR
+307 SGRVFSR

-371 RGTTCGVIFLDLDR
+371 RGMSCGVIFLDLDR
-385 FKTVNDSLGHTAGD
+385 FKTVNDSLGHAAGD
-399 ELLVALAR
+399 ELLGVVAR

-426 FAVLLEDLSGVEEA
+426 FAVLLEDLADAEEA
-440 ILVADRIDAALAEP
+440 VLVAQRISAALHAP
-454 VVVQGREVFMKASV
+454 VVIQGREVFVSCSL
-468 GIAVGAAGTGADELL
+468 GIAVGRVSAPELL

-500 ARVFEESMQ
+500 HRVYEESMQ
-509 AEVVERLELEG
+509 AEIVERHELEG
-520 ELQRA
+520 EQLPA

-534 YQPVIALDGKTLAG
+534 YQPVITLEGETLAG
-548 FEALARWTHPV
+548 FEALARWTHPT
-559 RGLVPPPHFIPLA
+559 RGLVPPPQFIPLA
-572 EDNGSIVQLGRQI
+572 EDNGSIVALGRQI
-585 LRTACRQAARWE
+585 LRTACRQAARWLDE
-597 QDFPTSPEA
+597 FPSAE

-620 DPNIVADV
+620 DPNIVSDV

-633 DAGLAPRALVL
+633 DSGLPAAALVL

-695 KMAKPFVDGLDT
+695 KMAKPFVDGL
-707 GDDEGRALAR
+707 GVDDEGRALAR
-717 AIVDL
+717 AIVEL

-729 CIAEGIEAGAQA
+729 CIAEGIEDPGQA
-741 DVLHE
+741 AALHQ
-746 LGCDLGQGFHFARPM
+746 LGCGLGQGFHFARPM
-761 SSDAM
+761 APEAIAALMVEPAGAGRMFAM
-766 TALITEPSSSRTF
+766 APST
-779 GMPASI
+779 PV
-785 PID
+785 

>member
-1 MSRDTG
+1 MNG
-7 EAMLSWAPQQ
+7 AAASWAPQQ
-17 LAEFLGAVSRGTLD
+17 LAEFLGAVSECQD
-31 EAGATL
+31 EFEAARE
-37 AGVERAADAVEA
+37 GVERAAESVEA
-49 ECAALV
+49 ECAALI
-55 RDGRVVASV
+55 RGGVVLASV
-64 GWPRFDVPERQLGVV
+64 GWLRFDVPERQLV
-79 ARAGEGVVSVPG
+79 
-91 SGPVA
+91 
-96 AVAAALEGEDA
+96 AVAAAREGVVDVPGAGPCMAVALPLENSGA
-107 AALVVARVGVPFSFE
+107 CLVIARAGAPFTPE
-122 ERTLLRGMATG
+122 ETTLLRGMVRG
-133 LALTLRL
+133 LALAMRL
-140 LRTIA
+140 LETIDG
-145 AERGL
+145 ERGL

-161 VRLLDTLR
+161 VRLLETLR

-180 IQRAISRREPLQG
+180 IQRAISRREPLEG
-193 VLETIVGA
+193 VLETIVAA

-213 LLIDPDDPGWLN
+213 VLVDPDDPGWLTF
-225 LAAQRGYDDLLAL
+225 AAQRGYDAVLASDN
-238 PGGESGR
+238 GSR
-245 QRVGV
+245 HRVGT

-257 AEGHLIVVEDYAAA
+257 AEARLIVVEDYPSM
-271 PDASRPWAALGLQ
+271 PDARAPWLRHGLQ
-284 AAMAAPVHEDGAV
+284 AAMAAPVHEDGRV
-297 IGALLLSSFR
+297 IGSLLLSSFR

-314 SEQDMLSSFAE
+314 AEQDMLSSFAE

-357 FTDRLQHALTQGRR
+357 FTDRIQHALVQGRR
-371 RGTTCGVIFLDLDR
+371 RGTSCGVIFLDIDR
-385 FKTVNDSLGHTAGD
+385 FKTVNDSLGHGAGD
-399 ELLVALAR
+399 ELLVAVAR
-407 RIDESLRS
+407 RIAESLRS

-426 FAVLLEDLSGVEEA
+426 FAVLLEDLAEVDEA
-440 ILVADRIDAALAEP
+440 VLVAERITAMLNAP
-454 VVVQGREVFMKASV
+454 IVVSGREVYVKVSL
-468 GIAVGAAGTGADELL
+468 GIAVGGNEASELL

-488 AMYRAKAEGKGR
+488 AMYRAKRDGKGR
-500 ARVFEESMQ
+500 HRVFEDSMQ

-520 ELQRA
+520 ELLAA
-525 IERDEIAVH
+525 IERDEVEVH
-534 YQPVIALDGKTLAG
+534 YQPVIALDGQTLAG
-548 FEALARWTHPV
+548 FEALARWTHPT
-559 RGLVPPPHFIPLA
+559 RGLVPPPQFIPLA
-572 EDNGSIVQLGRQI
+572 EENGSIVELGRQI
-585 LRTACRQAARWE
+585 LRTACRQAAHWLAE
-597 QDFPTSPEA
+597 FPTAE

-633 DAGLAPRALVL
+633 DSGLPAAALVL

-651 MHDTEATIARLTAL
+651 MHDTEATISRLTAL

-722 ATSLKLA
+722 ASSLKLA

-741 DVLHE
+741 DVLHD
-746 LGCDLGQGFHFARPM
+746 LGCGMGQGFHFARPM
-761 SSDAM
+761 ASDAM
-766 TALITEPSSSRTF
+766 TALIAEPPGAGRMF
-779 GMPASI
+779 AMPSTLI
-785 PID
+785 P

>member
-1 MSRDTG
+1 MTD
-7 EAMLSWAPQQ
+7 AAASWAPQQ
-17 LAEFLGAVSRGTLD
+17 LAEFLGAVSECHD
-31 EAGATL
+31 EAA
-37 AGVERAADAVEA
+37 AAREGVERAAESVEA
-49 ECAALV
+49 ECAALLRGGV
-55 RDGRVVASV
+55 VVASI
-64 GWPRFDVPERQLGVV
+64 GWPRFDVPERDLAVIADEREGAVWVPGSGRCTALGFPFDGSDMVLVV
-79 ARAGEGVVSVPG
+79 ARAG
-91 SGPVA
+91 A
-96 AVAAALEGEDA
+96 
-107 AALVVARVGVPFSFE
+107 PFTGE
-122 ERTLLRGMATG
+122 ERTLLRGMVRG

-140 LRTIA
+140 LQTIG

-161 VRLLDTLR
+161 VRLLETLR

-206 GDDAPAL
+206 GDDAPGL
-213 LLIDPDDPGWLN
+213 LLIDPDDPGWLTV
-225 LAAQRGYDDLLAL
+225 AASRGY
-238 PGGESGR
+238 GGGLWSAQPR
-245 QRVGV
+245 RRVGE
-250 GVTGRAV
+250 GVAGRAV
-257 AEGHLIVVEDYAAA
+257 SEGRLVVAEDYAHS
-271 PDASRPWAALGLQ
+271 PDALRTYVVDGVQ
-284 AAMAAPVHEDGAV
+284 AAMAAPVHEDGRV
-297 IGALLLSSFR
+297 IGALILSSFR
-307 PGRVFSR
+307 AGRVFSR
-314 SEQDMLSSFAE
+314 TEQDMLSSFAE

-357 FTDRLQHALTQGRR
+357 FTDRIQHALIQGRR
-371 RGTTCGVIFLDLDR
+371 RGTECGVIFLDLDR
-385 FKTVNDSLGHTAGD
+385 FQTVNDSLGHAAGD
-399 ELLVALAR
+399 ELLVAVAR

-426 FAVLLEDLSGVEEA
+426 FAVLLEDLSSDEEA
-440 ILVADRIDAALAEP
+440 SLVAERIGEALSAP
-454 VVVQGREVFMKASV
+454 IPVQGREVYVQASV
-468 GIAVGAAGTGADELL
+468 GIAVGQATAAELL

-488 AMYRAKAEGKGR
+488 AMHRAKTDGKGR
-500 ARVFEESMQ
+500 VRIFEESMQ
-509 AEVVERLELEG
+509 AEVVERIELEG
-520 ELQRA
+520 DLLRA
-525 IERDEIAVH
+525 IERDEIDVH
-534 YQPVIALDGKTLAG
+534 YQPVIALDGHTLAG
-548 FEALARWTHPV
+548 FEALARWTHPT

-572 EDNGSIVQLGRQI
+572 EENGSIVALGRQI
-585 LRTACRQAARWE
+585 LRTACRQAARWLE
-597 QDFPTSPEA
+597 EFPSAET
-606 PRIMSVNLSGRQLE
+606 RIMSVNLSGRQLE

-633 DAGLAPRALVL
+633 DSGLPATALVL

-717 AIVDL
+717 AIVEL

-729 CIAEGIEAGAQA
+729 CIAEGIEVSGQA

-746 LGCDLGQGFHFARPM
+746 LGCGLGQGFHFARPM
-761 SSDAM
+761 APDAM
-766 TALITEPSSSRTF
+766 TALIAEPASGGRMF
-779 GMPASI
+779 AMPASI
-785 PID
+785 PIEP

>member
-1 MSRDTG
+1 MSN
-7 EAMLSWAPQQ
+7 AAASWAAQQ
-17 LAEFLGAVSRGTLD
+17 LAEFLAVVSACAD
-31 EAGATL
+31 EALAAR
-37 AGVERAADAVEA
+37 AGVERAAETVEA
-49 ECAALV
+49 EGAALV
-55 RDGRVVASV
+55 RGGMVVSSI
-64 GWPRFDVPERQLGVV
+64 GWPRFDVPERALV
-79 ARAGEGVVSVPG
+79 AAACGGPGATVPVPG
-91 SGPVA
+91 SGDCLSASVP
-96 AVAAALEGEDA
+96 LEGEDA
-107 AALVVARVGVPFSFE
+107 ALIVVRAGAPLSHDE
-122 ERTLLRGMATG
+122 LTLLRGMGRG
-133 LALTLRL
+133 LALTIRL
-140 LRTIA
+140 LRTID
-145 AERGL
+145 AERAL
-150 RARADLAAAEN
+150 RARSDLQAAEN

-180 IQRAISRREPLQG
+180 IQRAISRREPLEG
-193 VLETIVGA
+193 VLDTIVGA

-206 GDDAPAL
+206 GEDSPAL
-213 LLIDPDDPGWLN
+213 LLVDPDDPGWLTV
-225 LAAQRGYDDLLAL
+225 AAAHGYDDSTVELH
-238 PGGESGR
+238 R
-245 QRVGV
+245 RRRVGD
-250 GVTGRAV
+250 GVAGRAV
-257 AEGHLIVVEDYAAA
+257 AEDRLIVTEDYSDSA
-271 PDASRPWAALGLQ
+271 DAMIGFVGHGME
-284 AAMAAPVHEDGAV
+284 AAMAAPVHEDGKA
-297 IGALLLSSFR
+297 IGALILSSFR
-307 PGRVFSR
+307 AGRVFSR
-314 SEQDMLSSFAE
+314 SEQDMLLSFAE

-357 FTDRLQHALTQGRR
+357 FTDRIQHALTQGRR

-385 FKTVNDSLGHTAGD
+385 FKTVNDSLGHAAGD
-399 ELLVALAR
+399 ELLVSVAR

-426 FAVLLEDLSGVEEA
+426 FAVLLEDLTGLEEA
-440 ILVADRIDAALAEP
+440 TLVAERISDALHAP
-454 VVVQGREVFMKASV
+454 VIVQGREVFVGASL
-468 GIAVGAAGTGADELL
+468 GIAVGTVSAQELL

-500 ARVFEESMQ
+500 CVVFEESMQ
-509 AEVVERLELEG
+509 ADVVERLELEG
-520 ELQRA
+520 ELLHA

-534 YQPVIALDGKTLAG
+534 YQPVIALDGQTLAG
-548 FEALARWTHPV
+548 FEALARWTHPT

-572 EDNGSIVQLGRQI
+572 EENGSIVTLGRQI
-585 LRTACRQAARWE
+585 LRTACRQAARWLE
-597 QDFPTSPEA
+597 EFPSDE

-620 DPNIVADV
+620 DPNIVSDV

-633 DAGLAPRALVL
+633 DSGLPAAALVL

-695 KMAKPFVDGLDT
+695 KMAKPFVDGLDA
-707 GDDEGRALAR
+707 DDEGRALAR
-717 AIVDL
+717 AIVEL

-729 CIAEGIEAGAQA
+729 CIAEGIEQPGQA
-741 DVLHE
+741 DALHE
-746 LGCDLGQGFHFARPM
+746 LGCGLGQGFHFARPM
-761 SSDAM
+761 APEDMA
-766 TALITEPSSSRTF
+766 ALIAEPPGSGRMFAMPSS
-779 GMPASI
+779 AI
-785 PID
+785 

>member
-1 MSRDTG
+1 MSD
-7 EAMLSWAPQQ
+7 AASSWAPQQ
-17 LAEFLGAVSRGTLD
+17 LAEFLGAVSRGTAD
-31 EAGATL
+31 EAGAAL
-37 AGVERAADAVEA
+37 AGVERAAEAVEA

-55 RDGRVVASV
+55 RGGVVVASI

-79 ARAGEGVVSVPG
+79 ARAGEGVVTVPG
-91 SGPVA
+91 SGPTA
-96 AVAAALEGEDA
+96 AVAVALDDDEDD
-107 AALVVARVGVPFSFE
+107 AALVVARVGAPLTFE

-150 RARADLAAAEN
+150 RTRADLAASEN

-193 VLETIVGA
+193 VLETIVVA

-213 LLIDPDDPGWLN
+213 MLIDPDAPGWVN
-225 LAAQRGYDDLLAL
+225 LAAQRGYDELLAL
-238 PGGESGR
+238 PGCLGGR

-250 GVTGRAV
+250 GITGRAV
-257 AEGHLIVVEDYAAA
+257 AEDRLVVVEGQQSS
-271 PDASRPWAALGLQ
+271 DAFGPLKDHGLQ
-284 AAMAAPVHEDGAV
+284 AAMAAPVHEDGRV

-307 PGRVFSR
+307 PGRMFTR
-314 SEQDMLSSFAE
+314 AEQDMLSSFAE

-371 RGTTCGVIFLDLDR
+371 RGTQCGVIFLDLDR

-415 ADTAARLGGDE
+415 ADTPARLGGDE
-426 FAVLLEDLSGVEEA
+426 FAVLLEDLTSVEEA
-440 ILVADRIDAALAEP
+440 VLVADRIDAALAAP
-454 VVVQGREVFMKASV
+454 VVIQGREVFMKASV
-468 GIAVGAAGTGADELL
+468 GIAVGQAGTGATELL

-488 AMYRAKAEGKGR
+488 AMYRAKSDGKGR
-500 ARVFEESMQ
+500 VKVFEASMQ
-509 AEVVERLELEG
+509 DEVVERLELEG

-525 IERDEIAVH
+525 IERDEIDVH

-548 FEALARWTHPV
+548 FEALARWTHPQ

-572 EDNGSIVQLGRQI
+572 EENGSIVQLGRQI
-585 LRTACRQAARWE
+585 LRTACRQAAAWE
-597 QDFPTSPEA
+597 RDLPTPPDE

-633 DAGLAPRALVL
+633 DSGLPAGALVL

-746 LGCDLGQGFHFARPM
+746 LGCSLGQGFHFARPM
-761 SSDAM
+761 APDAM
-766 TALITEPSSSRTF
+766 TALMLDAPSTLTF
-779 GMPASI
+779 ALPST
-785 PID
+785 PI